1 MDFKKK
7 KRVVIKIGSSS
18 LTHPATGNINYIKME
33 RLVRELCNL
42 RNQGID
48 VCLVSSGAIA
58 VGKQSMGLAER
69 PRRLPEKQACASV
82 GQARLMSIYQKF
94 FAEYN
99 QKVGQ
104 VLMTKETMID
114 NVSRKNAQNTINEL
128 MAMGVI
134 PIVNENDTVST
145 YEIRFGDNDTLS
157 AIVSALTGADLLIL
171 LSDIDGL
178 YTDDPK
184 VNPDAELITYVE
196 EFSPEYME
204 MASSAPGSEMGTGG
218 MVTKIKAARIATAS
232 GVDMII
238 ANGKDF
244 GILHHI
250 FENRFTGTFFKANYD
265 ENFDILDLLEEE

>member
-1 MDFKKK
+1 
-7 KRVVIKIGSSS
+7 
-18 LTHPATGNINYIKME
+18 
-33 RLVRELCNL
+33 
-42 RNQGID
+42 
-48 VCLVSSGAIA
+48 
-58 VGKQSMGLAER
+58 
-69 PRRLPEKQACASV
+69 
-82 GQARLMSIYQKF
+82 
-94 FAEYN
+94 
-99 QKVGQ
+99 
-104 VLMTKETMID
+104 MID

-204 MASSAPGSEMGTGG
+204 MASSRPDPRWAPEAWSQRSRRRGLPPLPAWT
-218 MVTKIKAARIATAS
+218 
-232 GVDMII
+232 
-238 ANGKDF
+238 
-244 GILHHI
+244 
-250 FENRFTGTFFKANYD
+250 
-265 ENFDILDLLEEE
+265 

>member
-1 MDFKKK
+1 M
-7 KRVVIKIGSSS
+7 RKIVFAALCAFAAVAVSCK
-18 LTHPATGNINYIKME
+18 ND
-33 RLVRELCNL
+33 RES
-42 RNQGID
+42 D
-48 VCLVSSGAIA
+48 VN
-58 VGKQSMGLAER
+58 
-69 PRRLPEKQACASV
+69 P
-82 GQARLMSIYQKF
+82 
-94 FAEYN
+94 
-99 QKVGQ
+99 
-104 VLMTKETMID
+104 
-114 NVSRKNAQNTINEL
+114 
-128 MAMGVI
+128 
-134 PIVNENDTVST
+134 
-145 YEIRFGDNDTLS
+145 GD
-157 AIVSALTGADLLIL
+157 
-171 LSDIDGL
+171 SDIDGL